1 MGLDAVVFRN
11 IRNLEALCGQGHF
24 EVDETTGEG
33 LLKQYSKLRIPRDC
47 FFAVEKR
54 LGNVAEIAS
63 LRELIGTALDPGD
76 SLILSRVVCS
86 GSHSG
91 DSIKLDD
98 LPQLRDEVRLLKS
111 QGMPGLHGFLESL
124 DALLEAAEA
133 EQNPI
138 VFV

>member
-1 MGLDAVVFRN
+1 
-11 IRNLEALCGQGHF
+11 
-24 EVDETTGEG
+24 
-33 LLKQYSKLRIPRDC
+33 LLKQHSKLRIPRDS
-47 FFAVEKR
+47 FFAVKKR

-63 LRELIGTALDPGD
+63 LRELIGTALNPRD

-91 DSIKLDD
+91 DSITLYD

-111 QGMPGLHGFLESL
+111 QCMPGLHEFLESL